1 MSGNLS
7 GFDANTVDPSR
18 GYEPLPA
25 GWYEACIVDS
35 ALKRTK
41 AGNGMYFAVE
51 FQVVSGP
58 FLNRKVWTNINWENP
73 NPDAKRIGR
82 AQLSAICRAV
92 DVLTPN
98 DFDQLHNKT
107 MRVKVVVKKSDE
119 YGDGNEIKAYEPR
132 NAAPAQQQT
141 RTGNGPSWPA
151 ATEDP
156 SPAYQETARQ
166 DECVF

>member
-18 GYEPLPA
+18 GYDPLPA

-35 ALKRTK
+35 DLKRTK

-58 FLNRKVWTNINWENP
+58 FLNRKIWTNINYENP
-73 NPDAKRIGR
+73 NPIAKQIGR

-92 DVLTPN
+92 GVLTPN
-98 DFDQLHNKT
+98 DFNQLHNKT

-119 YGDGNEIKAYEPR
+119 YGDGNEIKAYEQR
-132 NAAPAQQQT
+132 DAGPAQQAT
-141 RTGNGPSWPA
+141 RQGNGSPWPA
-151 ATEDP
+151 STQDP
-156 SPAYQETARQ
+156 SPAYQDTARQ
-166 DECVF
+166 AESVF

>member
-25 GWYEACIVDS
+25 GEYDACVVNS
-35 ALKRTK
+35 QVKSTK
-41 AGNGMYFAVE
+41 SGNGKYLELELQVINGQFQNRRLFDRLNLWNPSDQAV
-51 FQVVSGP
+51 
-58 FLNRKVWTNINWENP
+58 RI
-73 NPDAKRIGR
+73 AKGT
-82 AQLSAICRAV
+82 LSSICHAV
-92 DVLTPN
+92 GVLTPN
-98 DFDQLHNKT
+98 DSSDLHNKPL
-107 MRVKVVVKKSDE
+107 RVKVVVKKSDE
-119 YGDGNEIKAYEPR
+119 YGDGNEVKAYKPR

-141 RTGNGPSWPA
+141 RTGNGSPWPA